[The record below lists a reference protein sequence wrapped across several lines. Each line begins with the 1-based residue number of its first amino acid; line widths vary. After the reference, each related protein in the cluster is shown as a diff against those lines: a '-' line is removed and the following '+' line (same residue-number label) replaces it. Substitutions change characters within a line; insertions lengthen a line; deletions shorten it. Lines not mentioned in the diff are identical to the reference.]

1 MSGIKRKHFYLDED
15 EDDDTLRKMVK
26 FINEDEDNDTVR
38 KMVKFINGYLNRGK
52 HSQSSSST
60 NYHIVQNSQ
69 STVSTVVSTGRS
81 TETSLRISNEN
92 EKKKTYIQ
100 AILDCLKHLL
110 YSNDKHIIEHSFGD
124 DTTGFYILDKDD
136 TKESFER
143 LLSNPHSDD
152 NGQKIGSTPKVV
164 ISFAKITPHDKTS
177 LTVEHNKKVLECE
190 KIMKLSRLHVGWV
203 NGAKDGLRLLGTIAM
218 FYGILKLILE
228 NPKIMFGEL
237 DDDTD
242 NHTAYK
248 IFGFNHLNTSSPS
261 EASADFTNFEKM
273 IDQVTS
279 LICSKYP
286 GSCECFE
293 KAKRDFKSK
302 RKNEG
307 TRGGKRRTKKR
318 TKRKNSKR
326 RKTKR
331 RRKY

>member
-1 MSGIKRKHFYLDED
+1 MSKRKRDED
-15 EDDDTLRKMVK
+15 EDD
-26 FINEDEDNDTVR
+26 EDDDTVR
-38 KMVKFINGYLNRGK
+38 KMVKFINGYLNRGN
-52 HSQSSSST
+52 HSQSSSSP
-60 NYHIVQNSQ
+60 NYHIVKNSQ

-81 TETSLRISNEN
+81 TETSLRIFNEN

-110 YSNDKHIIEHSFGD
+110 DSNNKHIIEHSFGD

-143 LLSNPHSDD
+143 LLSNPDADD

-190 KIMKLSRLHVGWV
+190 KIMKLRRLHIGWV

-248 IFGFNHLNTSSPS
+248 IFGFNHLNTSSPF
-261 EASADFTNFEKM
+261 EASADFTNFEEM
-273 IDQVTS
+273 IEQVTS

-286 GSCECFE
+286 SSCKCFE
-293 KAKRDFKSK
+293 DAKREFEST
-302 RKNEG
+302 E
-307 TRGGKRRTKKR
+307 GGKRRTKKR
-318 TKRKNSKR
+318 TKRKNSKK